1 MPYFKIWKDKQ
12 NKFRLTMRGANN
24 EIIFTTEG
32 YNQKATIENAIRLIK
47 SANALCRVVDLTLP
61 QRTLG
66 TLLRPKQ

>member
-24 EIIFTTEG
+24 EVIFTTEG
-32 YNQKATIENAIRLIK
+32 YDQKATVENAIRLIK

-61 QRTLG
+61 RSTLG
-66 TLLRPKQ
+66 TLFKNK